1 MRFDNGLPGPNAFD
15 RNASRPPGIVAKTLA
30 VVATIGVAA
39 IALMFSLLALSLV
52 LAVGVIGW
60 GYFWWKT
67 RHLRKHLR
75 EQARQAQAGFE
86 READGAHAHARHG
99 GTSQTSTRRN
109 GRPGHPERAGDVIE
123 GDFIREVRDP
133 DESTDRRP

>member
-75 EQARQAQAGFE
+75 EQARQAQAAYE
-86 READGAHAHARHG
+86 REAGGAHARAHHG
-99 GTSQTSTRRN
+99 AASQMSARRN
-109 GRPGHPERAGDVIE
+109 GHSERAGDVIE